1 MITKINHEEEFK
13 RALIF
18 LERKT
23 KIHVS
28 RMNGLFHN
36 GILLEVSRNFFVIK
50 DYVSGKE
57 EFILFE
63 ELKHSI
69 EKYQEVSD
77 DKKA

>member
-1 MITKINHEEEFK
+1 MSTRINHEQEYK

-23 KIHVS
+23 KVHVLRS
-28 RMNGLFHN
+28 NGLFHN
-36 GILLEVSRNFFVIK
+36 GILLEVSLNFLVIK

-63 ELKHSI
+63 ELSEPI
-69 EKYQEVSD
+69 EKYREVGE
-77 DKKA
+77 